1 MILDQDHSFEF
12 PNGGITHRVVFDG
25 SGPGVL
31 LMHEINGLTPAVLR
45 LVARITNVGFTVF
58 VPDFFGAPNEVMPMA
73 ESVPL
78 ICIRREFQLF
88 AGSGS
93 SRITPWLRAL
103 AKEINRC
110 TGGKGIGVI
119 GLCLT
124 GNVVLSLMVDPI
136 VKVPVMCEP
145 GLPFLHPSSLGAPE
159 DDIKHAATRSDVDP
173 LFAYRFTTDWIC
185 PAARFKTLRERF
197 DVAKYPDRLHI
208 WEIQQERELRLKY
221 QIALIKCSRAII
233 ATRKI
238 ATTRCSMFWIR
249 Y

>member
-1 MILDQDHSFEF
+1 
-12 PNGGITHRVVFDG
+12 
-25 SGPGVL
+25 
-31 LMHEINGLTPAVLR
+31 
-45 LVARITNVGFTVF
+45 
-58 VPDFFGAPNEVMPMA
+58 
-73 ESVPL
+73 
-78 ICIRREFQLF
+78 
-88 AGSGS
+88 
-93 SRITPWLRAL
+93 
-103 AKEINRC
+103 
-110 TGGKGIGVI
+110 
-119 GLCLT
+119 
-124 GNVVLSLMVDPI
+124 MVDPI